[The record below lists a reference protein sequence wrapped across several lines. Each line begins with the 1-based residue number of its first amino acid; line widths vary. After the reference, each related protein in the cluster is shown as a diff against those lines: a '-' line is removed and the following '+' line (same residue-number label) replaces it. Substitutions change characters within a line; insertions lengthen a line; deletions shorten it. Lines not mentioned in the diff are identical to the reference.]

1 MNVNLTSKQ
10 NEQTPRQK
18 NKPIDKN
25 LQWMNYVLASLFFGG
40 IILTVGEIS
49 IYRKTI
55 IDWKIPTAIWVG
67 VGLTSVIYL
76 RRYLSHYTK
85 NIFLQLVFSVCSL
98 GGLLTYSFM
107 ATNYY
112 FIDKVKTEVIKTPII
127 KIGYLAK
134 GKNRCEY
141 PYADVNIKGEE
152 KELIFP
158 CGFEI
163 AKYKFVS
170 VSLKRGLWGFDRILE
185 QTPTEE

>member
-1 MNVNLTSKQ
+1 MQK
-10 NEQTPRQK
+10 EQTLSQK
-18 NKPIDKN
+18 NKPVDKN
-25 LQWMNYVLASLFFGG
+25 RQWLGYVLIFLFFSG

-55 IDWKIPTAIWVG
+55 IDWKIPTAIWLG
-67 VGLTSVIYL
+67 VGLISVIYL
-76 RRYLSHYTK
+76 RKYLGYYTN
-85 NIFLQLVFSVCSL
+85 NIFLQLLFSVCSF

-112 FIDKVKTEVIKTPII
+112 FINNVKTKVIKTPII
-127 KIGYLAK
+127 KTGHLAK

-141 PYADVNIKGEE
+141 PYADVNIEGAK

-158 CGFEI
+158 CDFEI
-163 AKYKFVS
+163 EKFKFVS
-170 VSLKRGLWGFDRILE
+170 VSLKPGLWGFDRILG